1 MWLDRQL
8 LQFTSELGKGWF
20 GFVLRGTLLNL
31 SSTFEQNYNYE
42 ELKSPMTETRYAH
55 YIGCRGASQLGGPC
69 EGAHQGYKANKLKSH

>member
-31 SSTFEQNYNYE
+31 SATFEQNYNYE
-42 ELKSPMTETRYAH
+42 ELKSPMTEIRYAH
-55 YIGCRGASQLGGPC
+55 
-69 EGAHQGYKANKLKSH
+69 